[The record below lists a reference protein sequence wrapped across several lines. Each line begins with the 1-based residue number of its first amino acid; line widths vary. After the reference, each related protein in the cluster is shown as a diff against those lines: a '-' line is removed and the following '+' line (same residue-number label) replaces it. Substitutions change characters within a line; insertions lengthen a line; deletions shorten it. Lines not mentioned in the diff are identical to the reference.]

1 MAADERHPSTASM
14 ELAEQRRHPRLGVQV
29 PFLHREKAPDPSR
42 VGVGWT
48 RNISESGAC
57 LELAEQLEPRT
68 PLRIRLRTDWGF
80 VEADAEVT
88 WALGQ
93 QTVWAREGG
102 PLQGGVLHGARFNRI
117 ASEHPEGF
125 RDWLGA
131 RKAGRAGGVRL
142 PADLSVLCYRRQGP
156 VGPIHGRT
164 RDINRKGAQLLLP
177 ETLNVGTSLDL
188 LFMPENGSF
197 PVQASVAW
205 VRQEDGEGP
214 GPPGSSGSLIRHG
227 VRFPA
232 LSWSST
238 LSLGLALTVLG

>member
-1 MAADERHPSTASM
+1 MTGDMDARSMTSTES
-14 ELAEQRRHPRLGVQV
+14 AEQRRHPRLGFQV
-29 PFLHREKAPDPSR
+29 PFLHRERAPEASR

-48 RNISESGAC
+48 RNISEAGAC
-57 LELAEQLEPRT
+57 LELAELLEPRT

-88 WALGQ
+88 WALAQ
-93 QTVWAREGG
+93 QSVWAREGG
-102 PLQGGVLHGARFNRI
+102 PLQGGVLHGALFNRI
-117 ASEHPEGF
+117 ASERPEGF
-125 RDWLGA
+125 RDWLGT
-131 RKAGRAGGVRL
+131 RKNGRSGGIRL

-156 VGPIHGRT
+156 IGPVHGRT

-177 ETLNVGTSLDL
+177 EMLHVGTSLDL

-197 PVQASVAW
+197 PVQATVAW
-205 VRQEDGEGP
+205 VNPATSET
-214 GPPGSSGSLIRHG
+214 PGSLVRHG

-232 LSWSST
+232 LSWSSS

>member
-1 MAADERHPSTASM
+1 MVGDRDATSKTGIESS
-14 ELAEQRRHPRLGVQV
+14 EQRRHPRLGVQV
-29 PFLHREKAPDPSR
+29 PFLHREKAREPSR
-42 VGVGWT
+42 AGVGWT

-57 LELAEQLEPRT
+57 LELAELLEPRT
-68 PLRIRLRTDWGF
+68 ALRIRLRTDWGF

-88 WALGQ
+88 WALAH

-102 PLQGGVLHGARFNRI
+102 PLQGGVLHGALFNRF
-117 ASEHPEGF
+117 ASEQPDGF

-131 RKAGRAGGVRL
+131 RKNGREGGVRL
-142 PADLSVLCYRRQGP
+142 PADLSVLCYRREGP

-177 ETLNVGTSLDL
+177 ELLHIGTSLDL
-188 LFMPENGSF
+188 LFMPENGAF

-205 VRQEDGEGP
+205 VDPATLET
-214 GPPGSSGSLIRHG
+214 PGSLVRHG
-227 VRFPA
+227 VRFPS
-232 LSWSST
+232 LSWASS

>member
-1 MAADERHPSTASM
+1 MTADRDVCGVTSAEST
-14 ELAEQRRHPRLGVQV
+14 EQRRHPRLGVQV
-29 PFLHREKAPDPSR
+29 PFLHRERALEASR

-57 LELAEQLEPRT
+57 LEVAELLEPRT

-88 WALGQ
+88 WALAQ

-102 PLQGGVLHGARFNRI
+102 PLQGGVLHGTRFNRI
-117 ASEHPEGF
+117 ASERPEGF

-131 RKAGRAGGVRL
+131 RKDGRAGGVRL
-142 PADLSVLCYRRQGP
+142 PADLPVLCYRREGPIGP
-156 VGPIHGRT
+156 VHGRT

-177 ETLNVGTSLDL
+177 EMLNMGISLDL
-188 LFMPENGSF
+188 LFLPENGSF

-205 VRQEDGEGP
+205 VDPTSTEGP
-214 GPPGSSGSLIRHG
+214 GSLVRHG

-232 LSWSST
+232 LSWSSS